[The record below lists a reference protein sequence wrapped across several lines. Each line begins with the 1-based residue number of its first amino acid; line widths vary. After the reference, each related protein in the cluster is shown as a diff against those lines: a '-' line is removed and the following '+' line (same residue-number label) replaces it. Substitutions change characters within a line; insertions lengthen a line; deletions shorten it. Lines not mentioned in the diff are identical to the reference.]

1 MQCIVLSSRVLTSEP
16 RGQLLLPL
24 GWKPTFFHKPFV
36 TQVDK
41 VGSRPKAWKQ
51 GESASV
57 PNSFPCESC
66 SEDLWSQSWTQAA
79 ECLMVLLI
87 TWSCRQ
93 AIYHGTLH
101 CKWGRQEPGVHTLY
115 EKKRKTTPSVYELF
129 LTCPE
134 YFKRSSKW
142 KKSPG
147 WWRTGRYSRL
157 VLSSS
162 LTFVTL
168 ASFWTVP
175 WSPLH
180 NCWSRTNKIYLT
192 SIAVGIKCVCS
203 VVKWNLP
210 GSSVHGILQA
220 RILEWTAIPFSKESN
235 RWCLKSV

>member
-1 MQCIVLSSRVLTSEP
+1 MRGARTRSSYAV
-16 RGQLLLPL
+16 
-24 GWKPTFFHKPFV
+24 WK
-36 TQVDK
+36 
-41 VGSRPKAWKQ
+41 
-51 GESASV
+51 
-57 PNSFPCESC
+57 
-66 SEDLWSQSWTQAA
+66 
-79 ECLMVLLI
+79 
-87 TWSCRQ
+87 
-93 AIYHGTLH
+93 
-101 CKWGRQEPGVHTLY
+101 
-115 EKKRKTTPSVYELF
+115 KKRKTTSSVYELF

-175 WSPLH
+175 WSPFH
-180 NCWSRTNKIYLT
+180 NCWSRTNKIYPT

-220 RILEWTAIPFSKESN
+220 RILESFPSLGALPDKGIKPVSPMLHTDSLPLIQLWSHKN
-235 RWCLKSV
+235 QMLLLC

>member
-1 MQCIVLSSRVLTSEP
+1 MRGARTRSSYA
-16 RGQLLLPL
+16 
-24 GWKPTFFHKPFV
+24 
-36 TQVDK
+36 
-41 VGSRPKAWKQ
+41 AWK
-51 GESASV
+51 
-57 PNSFPCESC
+57 
-66 SEDLWSQSWTQAA
+66 
-79 ECLMVLLI
+79 
-87 TWSCRQ
+87 
-93 AIYHGTLH
+93 
-101 CKWGRQEPGVHTLY
+101 
-115 EKKRKTTPSVYELF
+115 KKRKTTSSVYELF

-175 WSPLH
+175 WSPFH
-180 NCWSRTNKIYLT
+180 NCWSRTNKIYPT

-220 RILEWTAIPFSKESN
+220 RILESVAISFFRGSSWQRNQTCVSYVAYRFFTTDSAMKP
-235 RWCLKSV
+235 